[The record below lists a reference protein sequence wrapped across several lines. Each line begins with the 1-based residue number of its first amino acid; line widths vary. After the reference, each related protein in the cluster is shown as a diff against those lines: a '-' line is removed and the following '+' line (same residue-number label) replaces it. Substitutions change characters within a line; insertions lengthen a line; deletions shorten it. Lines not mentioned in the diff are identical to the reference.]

1 MRTDPDLTPLPAWK
15 QRWAKFRADW
25 RRSKDRRQKVRMT
38 LQRTATLGVTLAFH
52 LGGAT
57 LISFGVYQM
66 YSPAGYICGG
76 LMCWLLS
83 WASERDT
90 GRRE

>member
-15 QRWAKFRADW
+15 QRLARYRAAW
-25 RRSKDRRQKVRMT
+25 RRSKDRRHQARMT
-38 LQRTATLGVTLAFH
+38 LQRAATLGLTLAFY

-57 LISFGVYQM
+57 LISFGVYSM

-83 WASERDT
+83 WAGDRDG